1 MTKPYQIYSAVKY
14 LIDAPLLFLSLWLAS
29 FYLPGDEFFIKQ
41 PFSFILILY
50 SIIAWYGSAEIS
62 KLYKDFRSNKFSEEI
77 IYILFT
83 GIIYFI
89 FFTSFLFLF
98 KDQYQISNQFIV
110 LYLAI
115 LVFLVTLFKYII
127 RKFLHRII
135 SKGKLVNRI
144 LLLGSTP
151 AAKDFYDT
159 INKYYY
165 YGYKCVGFLDN
176 QNMVLN
182 GCPYLGKVD
191 DLAQVMQEHPIDEVI
206 VALSNA
212 DHQQIKQ
219 SIETCDFHG
228 KRVRLIPDLYLY
240 ASSNIQMNNIGLLPV
255 INLRSLPQD
264 RYANKVLKRVFD
276 ILFSLSFFLIL
287 GWWLIPFIAL
297 LIKLESKGPV
307 FFQQERWGLNNELII
322 CYKFRSMVN
331 GSIDFDENGKYM
343 QAIPNDHRVTR
354 FGKYLRKTNMD
365 ELPQFW
371 NVLLGNMSVVGPRPH
386 PTPLNLASI
395 ETVDRY
401 MLRHLVKPGI
411 SGLAQ
416 VNGCRGETQTSE
428 DMQKRVNFD
437 LFYIHKWTFWLDCQI
452 ILQTIINIFRG
463 DQNAY

>member
-14 LIDAPLLFLSLWLAS
+14 LVDAPLLFLSLWLAA
-29 FYLPGDEFFIKQ
+29 FILPGNQLLVSGPYGI
-41 PFSFILILY
+41 ILILY
-50 SIIAWYGSAEIS
+50 TVMAWYGSAEIS

-98 KDQYQISNQFIV
+98 KEKNQISNRFII
-110 LYLAI
+110 LYIAI
-115 LVFLVTLFKYII
+115 LLFLVTVFKYII
-127 RKFLHRII
+127 RKLSHRII
-135 SKGKLVNRI
+135 YRGKLVNRI
-144 LLLGSTP
+144 LLIGSTP

-176 QNMVLN
+176 DTSIMN
-182 GCPYLGKVD
+182 GCPYLGKID
-191 DLAQVMQEHPIDEVI
+191 DLAQVMQEQPVDEVI

-212 DHQQIKQ
+212 NHQQIKS

-240 ASSNIQMNNIGLLPV
+240 TSSNIQMNNIGLLPV

-264 RYANKVLKRVFD
+264 RYANKLLKRAFD
-276 ILFSLSFFLIL
+276 ILFSLAFFIIL
-287 GWWLIPFIAL
+287 GWWLLPLIAL

-307 FFQQERWGLNNELII
+307 FFHQERWGLNNERIR
-322 CYKFRSMVN
+322 CFKFRSMYN
-331 GSIDFDENGKYM
+331 GSRDTDENGNYM
-343 QAIPNDHRVTR
+343 QAVQNDNRVTYIGR
-354 FGKYLRKTNMD
+354 YLRKTNMD

-371 NVLLGNMSVVGPRPH
+371 NVLIGNMSVVGPRPH

-416 VNGCRGETQTSE
+416 VNGCRGETQTAE